1 MQAEIE
7 SLFVSFKHNNVD
19 RLFGVIYR
27 PPSLELAIFFDVPE
41 AILSHIRC
49 NYNDYDVYLMGDFNL
64 DLLRI
69 DNRSDIMDSVTSMF
83 SSGYYPLILTSTR
96 VFIIPRHS

>member
-27 PPSLELAIFFDVPE
+27 PPSLEFAIFFDVLE
-41 AILSHIRC
+41 SISCHIRS
-49 NYNDYDVYLMGDFNL
+49 NYNYYGVYLMGDFNL
-64 DLLRI
+64 R
-69 DNRSDIMDSVTSMF
+69 
-83 SSGYYPLILTSTR
+83 
-96 VFIIPRHS
+96 FIKD